1 MHAASSLNLGDEILA
16 VNGQPLN
23 GLTHKEAVAK
33 LKGAGSSVVLRVR
46 PNQTLGGRINYNC
59 KKFRELIIFMLN
71 LSTLDVFSSEIESDR
86 ASTGHA
92 PKPHPPP
99 LPTEHEV
106 EPPREQEVPHPPKAA
121 HHVIKAARG
130 PLPPGWGEKIDLKTG
145 RPYYEKFEN
154 QFLSHLIEFMY
165 LTLCSHY
172 TQTSTWTDPRSL
184 EPIPV
189 SSFEWNKLPLG
200 WERHIDQHG
209 EVYYVW

>member
-1 MHAASSLNLGDEILA
+1 
-16 VNGQPLN
+16 
-23 GLTHKEAVAK
+23 
-33 LKGAGSSVVLRVR
+33 
-46 PNQTLGGRINYNC
+46 
-59 KKFRELIIFMLN
+59 MLN

-86 ASTGHA
+86 ASTGRA
-92 PKPHPPP
+92 SKPHPPP

-121 HHVIKAARG
+121 HHVIKARG

-145 RPYYEKFEN
+145 RPYYEKLEN
-154 QFLSHLIEFMY
+154 QFLIHLIEFMY
-165 LTLCSHY
+165 VTLCSHY